1 MIALNLPA
9 LQVVAPLL
17 GAPLCSLLGRGDRA
31 WAFAALTTWAAFAIA
46 LALFAQVL
54 DGGPVSYAFGGW
66 PAPWG
71 IEYRV
76 DLLSGFVLL
85 FVTGVASAIMPFA
98 RDSVRAEIAAGRR
111 AAFYTAY
118 LLTLAGLLGMT
129 ITNDAF
135 NAFVFMEISSLSA
148 YVLIALGRD
157 RRALLASYRYLI
169 LGTIGATFFVTGVG
183 LLYITT
189 GTLNMSDMAE
199 RLPRAADNLAAPAAF
214 AFIAVGL
221 GLKIA
226 LFPLHSWLPDAY
238 AHAPSTV
245 SALLAATATKVSV
258 YLLLRFMFGVFGADF
273 STNVYPAT
281 DALLPLAAVAAVAGS
296 LAAMRQTDA
305 RRLLA
310 WSSVAQIGYVVIGI
324 GLASATGLTA
334 ATVHLFNHALMK
346 GAMFLALGCM
356 VLRVGGADLR
366 RLKGLGRRMPF
377 TFGAFAVGGLSLIGV
392 PGTVGFV
399 SKWYLVLGALEQG
412 LWPLAALILA
422 ASLIAVVYVWR
433 VVETLFFAAPDSVS
447 PAPAASAS
455 EAPWPMVGACW
466 LLAGACVVF
475 GLTTEATL
483 GIAARAAAILLGA
496 AP

>member
-31 WAFAALTTWAAFAIA
+31 WAFAALTTWAAFGIA
-46 LALFAQVL
+46 VALFARVL
-54 DGGPVSYAFGGW
+54 DGGAISYVFGGW

-98 RDSVRAEIAAGRR
+98 RDSVRAEIASGRH
-111 AAFYTAY
+111 AAFYAAY

-157 RRALLASYRYLI
+157 RRALLASYRYLV

-189 GTLNMSDMAE
+189 GTLNMSDIAA
-199 RLPRAADNLAAPAAF
+199 RLPRSANDIAPLAAF
-214 AFIAVGL
+214 AFIVVGL
-221 GLKIA
+221 SLKIA

-238 AHAPSTV
+238 AQAPSMV
-245 SALLAATATKVSV
+245 SALLAATATKVGV

-273 STNVYPAT
+273 STSVHPVT
-281 DALLPLAAVAAVAGS
+281 DILLPLAAVAAVAGS

-356 VLRVGGADLR
+356 ALRVSGADFD
-366 RLKGLGRRMPF
+366 RLKGLGRHMPF
-377 TFGAFAVGGLSLIGV
+377 TFGAFVVGGLSLIGV

-412 LWPLAALILA
+412 LWPLAALIVA
-422 ASLIAVVYVWR
+422 TSLMAVVYVWR
-433 VVETLFFAAPDSVS
+433 MVEAAWFTG
-447 PAPAASAS
+447 PAPAAAVP

-475 GLTTEATL
+475 GLATDL
-483 GIAARAAAILLGA
+483 TIGVAARAAALLLGA